1 MTTRQ
6 KELTDQEIILRYKKE
21 KVRRRNYMTKRRI
34 WGELM
39 IKKAELKGLTVTDN
53 EVTNE
58 LKRRELIQTN

>member
-39 IKKAELKGLTVTDN
+39 IKKAELKGLTVTDD

>member
-58 LKRRELIQTN
+58 LKRRELI